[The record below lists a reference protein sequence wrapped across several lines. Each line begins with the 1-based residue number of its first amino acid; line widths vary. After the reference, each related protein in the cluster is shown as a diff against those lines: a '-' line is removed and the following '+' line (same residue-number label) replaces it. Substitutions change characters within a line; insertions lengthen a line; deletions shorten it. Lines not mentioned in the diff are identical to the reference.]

1 MIKRKKSIR
10 IRRDSTIDN
19 YNNNRYTEVEQ
30 QEHINDETKINYKYQ
45 TKESSLE
52 NGKVNKN
59 KRIFNSAEKSRKG
72 LRSKTHNNYNRKITR
87 VENKLNKENKE
98 ICCT

>member
-1 MIKRKKSIR
+1 M
-10 IRRDSTIDN
+10 
-19 YNNNRYTEVEQ
+19 
-30 QEHINDETKINYKYQ
+30 KINYKYQ

-59 KRIFNSAEKSRKG
+59 KSIFNSAEKSRKG

-87 VENKLNKENKE
+87 VDNKLNKENKE
-98 ICCT
+98 ICCTENCANFRYYICIFFLVL